1 MKPRARV
8 ITGAAD
14 LDGLSLV
21 SGPRQVKF
29 HPPVADAEDASQWQT
44 RLNRALSRCGCTE
57 GGVAMAL
64 ALPVAALWAGW
75 LAPEGAGVL
84 LRAGAGFALMVAAAL
99 AGKLAGLARATRHL
113 RAEIAACRNWMH
125 SRN

>member
-75 LAPEGAGVL
+75 LAPEGAGADHL
-84 LRAGAGFALMVAAAL
+84 KAL
-99 AGKLAGLARATRHL
+99 ARIARVMREPEKVKKLRETSNANAIYSLLTESPASN
-113 RAEIAACRNWMH
+113 AA
-125 SRN
+125 